1 MNNTKSTMLTQF
13 KNFILFRTIYSKI
26 IITYAVFAVVI
37 LFFVNL
43 TVTATITRLV
53 EDLIARRL
61 VADIHYIEDLI
72 NHDSQSEWAIKDGSI
87 YFGDVLIGDG
97 TEERANLAPFLEH
110 EKNTNTLA
118 YVFILDKDAKLG
130 YVPAT
135 GSAEGYEEGHY
146 LRVAGSTKSPE
157 GNSIVGTYI
166 TKNISDALD
175 QDGTYSGAAN
185 VAGGMIFCLYNA
197 LQDLDGQTIGA
208 IVVGRNITEL
218 RAQIADSVN
227 NITFAMAGIIFIC
240 FIFIIFLMS
249 RWTASIG
256 TITSYLGILEQGM
269 VPNQPLTLATRDE
282 MSLISEGINRM
293 VVSLA
298 ENAMLRKKSETD
310 ALTGLPNRFAYNH
323 YSMQIYN
330 HILRHPEK
338 AQTIGVE
345 ILDIDYFK
353 EYNDNYGHQAGD
365 LCIQAVAAEIQALAA
380 SRNIFTCRYGGD
392 EFVIIYQGYTKEE
405 VEIFC
410 RQLQAQIQA
419 RAIRHEYSSAAE
431 MVTITQGICFDRFM
445 PHHGIDDYLLYAD
458 RALYDMKNVSRNNY
472 RIVSVE
478 EGTDLL

>member
-1 MNNTKSTMLTQF
+1 MLTRF
-13 KNFILFRTIYSKI
+13 KNFIFFRTIYSKI
-26 IITYAVFAVVI
+26 IITYAIFAVVI

-43 TVTATITRLV
+43 TVSSTITHLV
-53 EDLIARRL
+53 EDLISNRL

-72 NHDSQSEWAIKDGSI
+72 NPDHQSKWVIKDGSI
-87 YFGDVLIGDG
+87 YFGDIMIGDG
-97 TEERANLAPFLEH
+97 TEEKANLEPFLEH

-130 YVPAT
+130 YVPAA
-135 GSAEGYEEGHY
+135 GNAEGYEEGHY
-146 LRVAGSTKSPE
+146 LRVAGSTKSPD

-175 QDGTYSGAAN
+175 RDGTYSGAAN
-185 VAGGMIFCLYNA
+185 VAGGMIFCLYNT
-197 LQDLDGQTIGA
+197 LCNQDGQIVGA

-227 NITFAMAGIIFIC
+227 NITFAMASIIFIC
-240 FIFIIFLMS
+240 LVFIIFLMS

-256 TITSYLGILEQGM
+256 AITSYLGILEQGII
-269 VPNQPLTLATRDE
+269 PSQPLNLTTQDE
-282 MSLISEGINRM
+282 MSRISEGINRM
-293 VVSLA
+293 VVSLE

-323 YSMQIYN
+323 YSMQIYS
-330 HILRHPEK
+330 HMLRHPEK

-365 LCIQAVAAEIQALAA
+365 QCIQAVTTEIQALAA
-380 SRNIFTCRYGGD
+380 GRNIFACRYGGD
-392 EFVIIYQGYTKEE
+392 EFVIIYQDYTKAE
-405 VEIFC
+405 VENFV

-419 RAIRHEYSSAAE
+419 RAIKHEYSPVAE
-431 MVTITQGICFDRFM
+431 MVTITQGVCFDLFS
-445 PHHGIDDYLLYAD
+445 PHHGVDDYLSYAD
-458 RALYDMKNVSRNNY
+458 RALYDVKNVSRNNY
-472 RIVSVE
+472 RIVSAE
-478 EGTDLL
+478 EGVDLL